1 MTLTCLIVEDEPLA
15 RKLLTQYV
23 EKVPGLELL
32 AALASPLA
40 ALDFLKDNTP
50 DVLFLDVQMP
60 EITGIGLLKILRQK
74 PIVVLTTAYSEY
86 AIEGYELDVTDY
98 LLKPIT
104 FTRFLKCVEKVRQIA
119 RPELPHPAT
128 PTSPAPAAAP
138 DTLPPADSLA
148 LLDSLPTPNYFGS
161 TRDYTASADS
171 LTAPVDYSAKDSMW
185 VDFESQE
192 IHLYGDASVK
202 YQAIDLKANHIVLN
216 YGTNIVVAGP
226 LPDSIGQPAGFPEFT
241 DGGQSFTAK
250 GMRYNF
256 KSRKGIV
263 YSTTTTHDD
272 IYIRGGNS
280 KFISGAVAVNDST
293 QADVIY
299 TEGAIF
305 TTCSDEH
312 PHFGIRT
319 RRAKIIPNKLA
330 VIGPSNLDSSLIE
343 LLQQLV
349 NRDFQYFGKLCD
361 GNVSHVVLSAAEQ
374 SVLSFVPLQRT
385 SAHGQP

>member
-1 MTLTCLIVEDEPLA
+1 M
-15 RKLLTQYV
+15 RSKLLV
-23 EKVPGLELL
+23 SLV
-32 AALASPLA
+32 S
-40 ALDFLKDNTP
+40 
-50 DVLFLDVQMP
+50 V
-60 EITGIGLLKILRQK
+60 QK
-74 PIVVLTTAYSEY
+74 PVNSGT
-86 AIEGYELDVTDY
+86 GDVTQIY
-98 LLKPIT
+98 NILLQSNLRI
-104 FTRFLKCVEKVRQIA
+104 FTLIA
-119 RPELPHPAT
+119 LFWAGPQVQNEVFGASAWASSQV
-128 PTSPAPAAAP
+128 PTTTVDSLLLNPSTAPAAAP

-330 VIGPSNLDSSLIE
+330 VIGPSNLEIMGVPTPLWLPFGFFPLKSGRSSG
-343 LLQQLV
+343 LLFPS
-349 NRDFQYFGKLCD
+349 DYQYSPPNGGYGLEGIGWFFHIGEH
-361 GNVSHVVLSAAEQ
+361 VSLSLTAD
-374 SVLSFVPLQRT
+374 
-385 SAHGQP
+385 

>member
-138 DTLPPADSLA
+138 ENAAPEYLFVKDGTKSVRENFAEVRYIEGLK
-148 LLDSLPTPNYFGS
+148 
-161 TRDYTASADS
+161 DY
-171 LTAPVDYSAKDSMW
+171 VR
-185 VDFESQE
+185 
-192 IHLYGDASVK
+192 IHLVK
-202 YQAIDLKANHIVLN
+202 KKITTLQSLKKLTEVLPSEDFVRVHHSYIV
-216 YGTNIVVAGP
+216 GMKWVVEVHRDEV
-226 LPDSIGQPAGFPEFT
+226 LIGETMVPVSDT
-241 DGGQSFTAK
+241 
-250 GMRYNF
+250 Y
-256 KSRKGIV
+256 
-263 YSTTTTHDD
+263 
-272 IYIRGGNS
+272 RG
-280 KFISGAVAVNDST
+280 
-293 QADVIY
+293 
-299 TEGAIF
+299 
-305 TTCSDEH
+305 
-312 PHFGIRT
+312 
-319 RRAKIIPNKLA
+319 KLK
-330 VIGPSNLDSSLIE
+330 
-343 LLQQLV
+343 QLV
-349 NRDFQYFGKLCD
+349 EERSLK
-361 GNVSHVVLSAAEQ
+361 
-374 SVLSFVPLQRT
+374 
-385 SAHGQP
+385 